1 MENLLH
7 WVKNQ
12 MHTARVSP
20 DEFDLGEVTDEA
32 IHIHQLQAATKK
44 ITVIPQLEG
53 SAKVVA
59 DRDMITLVFR
69 NLLSNAIKYTPERGS
84 IIIRLIHEPP
94 CCRVSVID
102 TGIGMDQDTL
112 ARIQENSYYSTNGTA
127 SESGTGL
134 GLMLCRDFLAKNG
147 GKLLIES
154 EPGKGSIF
162 SFTLPSATA

>member
-12 MHTARVSP
+12 MHSARVFP
-20 DEFDLGEVTDEA
+20 DELDLGEVTDEA

-44 ITVIPQLEG
+44 ITVIPQVEG
-53 SAKVVA
+53 SARVVA

-94 CCRVSVID
+94 CCRVCVID

-112 ARIQENSYYSTNGTA
+112 ARIRENSYYSTDGTA

-154 EPGKGSIF
+154 EPGKGSVF
-162 SFTLPSATA
+162 SFTLPSVTA